1 MKKFVLFWFIS
12 GVIITAANAQESIF
26 HQMPHATVHQDSAIT
41 QLMEDHW
48 NGTVRGEQEIPGWR
62 LQIYSSNNQLIA
74 KQEAEAL
81 KEMLSNEIQEPIYL
95 NFYQP
100 FWKVRIGN
108 FLTAEEAKAYKAQ
121 LIAQFPEL
129 QAESYPVKD
138 MIIIKK

>member
-1 MKKFVLFWFIS
+1 MKKKVILFIFAA
-12 GVIITAANAQESIF
+12 TAYALHAQGAIYD
-26 HQMPHATVHQDSAIT
+26 HMPLVTVHQDSAVT

-48 NGTVRGEQEIPGWR
+48 TGTVRGEQEIPGWR
-62 LQIYSSNNQLIA
+62 LQIYSSNNQLAA

-81 KEMLSNEIQEPIYL
+81 KEQLETEIKEPVYV
-95 NFYQP
+95 NFIQP

-108 FLTAEEAKAYKAQ
+108 FKTVEEAKAYKEE
-121 LIAQFPEL
+121 LVKQFPEL